1 MILLCVIVW
10 VVVDQGFICVSSADR
25 EMSLIC
31 EECQFNVGGGVE
43 GDFPEPRSH
52 RVFLIHSTDT
62 SDNPFYSMDMSDN
75 PFRQFSA
82 ITASFLDFQRN
93 ATINHQRVPQF
104 FVHVRHDL
112 A

>member
-10 VVVDQGFICVSSADR
+10 VAGKGSICVSSVDR

-31 EECQFNVGGGVE
+31 EECQVNVGGVE
-43 GDFPEPRSH
+43 GDFPAPRSH

-104 FVHVRHDL
+104 SVHVRIDL
-112 A
+112 AH

>member
-10 VVVDQGFICVSSADR
+10 VVVDQGFICVSSVDR

-31 EECQFNVGGGVE
+31 EECQVNVGGGVE

-62 SDNPFYSMDMSDN
+62 SDNRRTCRTTLFTAV
-75 PFRQFSA
+75 FSHHR
-82 ITASFLDFQRN
+82 LL
-93 ATINHQRVPQF
+93 P
-104 FVHVRHDL
+104 
-112 A
+112 